1 MEKSRSVG
9 ILNRGGQQGGQLPGV
24 SAALILTDGPGQS
37 LLGGN
42 PRHSVCKEYYA
53 EARRPHLMT
62 LLP

>member
-9 ILNRGGQQGGQLPGV
+9 ILNWGGQQGGQLPSV

-37 LLGGN
+37 LRGN
-42 PRHSVCKEYYA
+42 PRHSVRNEYYA

-62 LLP
+62 RLP